1 LQLVVLP
8 ETTEIEAVEDFE
20 VSATLVAETVYEPG
34 FAGAV

>member
-8 ETTEIEAVEDFE
+8 ETAEIEAVADLK